1 MKTKTL
7 RGVLLALMAGTCWG
21 FSGTVG
27 QYLFTNFGVDS
38 GWLTVVRMTT
48 SGLILLG
55 IVLASAPAQLK
66 TVWQNQRDSLHLILF
81 SVAGLMAVQYT
92 YMQAIFYSNSGTA
105 TALQYL
111 GESFILVYVCLAGR
125 RLPHRPEFLGL
136 VLALGGIFLIATHGN
151 LSNIVLSPQGL
162 FWGLAAAFALM
173 SYTLMPGR
181 LIRRYGSRVITGYG
195 MLIGG
200 VVLGL
205 VLRPWGSAPALV
217 LPVVLGMAAIIL
229 IGTVFAFTAYL
240 QSIADLGSVKAGLLA
255 SVETVSAPVIS
266 FFWLGT
272 RFTFADCLG
281 FACVLAMVVLLA
293 LPELRAQSKAAQ
305 K

>member
-111 GESFILVYVCLAGR
+111 GESFILIYVCLAGR
-125 RLPHRPEFLGL
+125 RLPHRPEVLGL

-173 SYTLMPGR
+173 SYTLMPGG
-181 LIRRYGSRVITGYG
+181 LIRKYGSRTVTGYG

-240 QSIADLGSVKAGLLA
+240 KSIADLGSVKAGLLA

-266 FFWLGT
+266 FLWLGT
-272 RFTFADCLG
+272 RFTPADCLG

-293 LPELRAQSKAAQ
+293 LPELRAQRMAA
-305 K
+305 KK